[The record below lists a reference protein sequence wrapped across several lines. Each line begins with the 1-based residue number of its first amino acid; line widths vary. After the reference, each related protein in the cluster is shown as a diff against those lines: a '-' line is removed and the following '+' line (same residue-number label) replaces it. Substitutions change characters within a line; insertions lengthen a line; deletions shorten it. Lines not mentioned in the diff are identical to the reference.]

1 MKTFGRFTPGLFAT
15 ALVCGAAMFTT
26 LGLTSCKESV
36 DDSAFHISDKKQVME
51 ILEADTTQYSGII
64 KIFKEVKLGLSEN
77 ASPLSSVLTSRGN
90 YTLFVPTNEAL
101 NTFIHDKLE
110 VNSIDELTDEQKKT
124 IAYNCIIDNGDQS
137 AYELSDFPAN
147 GTTFN
152 IATLDDRRLS
162 STQKN
167 DGDYYINSESK
178 VLTSNIE
185 ASNGMIH
192 IVDHVIYPTSE
203 SVPEV
208 IAIAPNMRIMA
219 QLLKATG
226 WAEKLKARTDLED
239 EYVRTNANR
248 IGTKELF
255 EGQGG
260 KFPFMEKRRIRY
272 TAFIEP
278 DEVLNQEW
286 GIPMPDYDDHT
297 GEIKNW
303 NEILNVIKERCAKA
317 LPAEEGEEQSD
328 DITNEDNAVN
338 KFVAYHLLK
347 GGMPLNGMVM
357 HYNEYNYNHGSDT
370 KNPQTNNL
378 TVNVWDYYT
387 TMGKHRALLK
397 VTQLAEGNHDYYLN
411 RISQY
416 NNAFSGN
423 YKELSHTDNQIVD
436 YVPNGLNLRIKERND
451 VTNADGTTTNYSNN
465 ALNGYYY
472 PIDHILINSEATS
485 QALGSERIRMDVT
498 TMLPEILSND
508 LRISGTWTYFPQGY
522 FDNITHEGASTR
534 IFYLNTK
541 ATGEAGWK
549 DYQGDEFLVTG
560 AYQFVLKL
568 PPVPKSGYYEL
579 RMSCANNLYRS
590 MVQCY
595 LGDNEFPAVPTG
607 LPIDQ
612 REDAKA
618 HWPSGIWV
626 ADLDNQNK
634 EVACREADQ
643 NLRNQ
648 GFLKGPQYIC
658 VDGTQG
664 KTTVRNHSGAVG
676 WGPSLRYILTRQY
689 FDKNKTYYLRFK
701 NALTELN
708 TQFFLDYFEFCPSEI
723 YASPDGEDIW

>member
-101 NTFIHDKLE
+101 KAFIHDKLE

-162 STQKN
+162 STQKS

-185 ASNGMIH
+185 ASNGIIH

-297 GEIKNW
+297 GEVKNW

-416 NNAFSGN
+416 DNAFSGN

-436 YVPNGLNLRIKERND
+436 NVPNGLNLRIKERND
-451 VTNADGTTTNYSNN
+451 VTNADGTRPT
-465 ALNGYYY
+465 
-472 PIDHILINSEATS
+472 IAT
-485 QALGSERIRMDVT
+485 M
-498 TMLPEILSND
+498 
-508 LRISGTWTYFPQGY
+508 
-522 FDNITHEGASTR
+522 H
-534 IFYLNTK
+534 
-541 ATGEAGWK
+541 
-549 DYQGDEFLVTG
+549 
-560 AYQFVLKL
+560 
-568 PPVPKSGYYEL
+568 
-579 RMSCANNLYRS
+579 
-590 MVQCY
+590 
-595 LGDNEFPAVPTG
+595 
-607 LPIDQ
+607 
-612 REDAKA
+612 
-618 HWPSGIWV
+618 
-626 ADLDNQNK
+626 
-634 EVACREADQ
+634 
-643 NLRNQ
+643 
-648 GFLKGPQYIC
+648 
-658 VDGTQG
+658 
-664 KTTVRNHSGAVG
+664 
-676 WGPSLRYILTRQY
+676 
-689 FDKNKTYYLRFK
+689 
-701 NALTELN
+701 
-708 TQFFLDYFEFCPSEI
+708 
-723 YASPDGEDIW
+723 

>member
-1 MKTFGRFTPGLFAT
+1 MMLPKR
-15 ALVCGAAMFTT
+15 
-26 LGLTSCKESV
+26 
-36 DDSAFHISDKKQVME
+36 
-51 ILEADTTQYSGII
+51 
-64 KIFKEVKLGLSEN
+64 
-77 ASPLSSVLTSRGN
+77 
-90 YTLFVPTNEAL
+90 
-101 NTFIHDKLE
+101 
-110 VNSIDELTDEQKKT
+110 QKKT

-162 STQKN
+162 STQKS

-255 EGQGG
+255 EGEGN
-260 KFPFMEKRRIRY
+260 KYPFMEKRRIRY

-317 LPAEEGEEQSD
+317 LPAEEGEGQSD

-397 VTQLAEGNHDYYLN
+397 VTQLAEGN
-411 RISQY
+411 Q
-416 NNAFSGN
+416 SG
-423 YKELSHTDNQIVD
+423 
-436 YVPNGLNLRIKERND
+436 
-451 VTNADGTTTNYSNN
+451 
-465 ALNGYYY
+465 
-472 PIDHILINSEATS
+472 
-485 QALGSERIRMDVT
+485 
-498 TMLPEILSND
+498 
-508 LRISGTWTYFPQGY
+508 
-522 FDNITHEGASTR
+522 
-534 IFYLNTK
+534 
-541 ATGEAGWK
+541 
-549 DYQGDEFLVTG
+549 
-560 AYQFVLKL
+560 
-568 PPVPKSGYYEL
+568 
-579 RMSCANNLYRS
+579 
-590 MVQCY
+590 
-595 LGDNEFPAVPTG
+595 
-607 LPIDQ
+607 
-612 REDAKA
+612 
-618 HWPSGIWV
+618 
-626 ADLDNQNK
+626 
-634 EVACREADQ
+634 
-643 NLRNQ
+643 
-648 GFLKGPQYIC
+648 
-658 VDGTQG
+658 
-664 KTTVRNHSGAVG
+664 
-676 WGPSLRYILTRQY
+676 
-689 FDKNKTYYLRFK
+689 
-701 NALTELN
+701 
-708 TQFFLDYFEFCPSEI
+708 
-723 YASPDGEDIW
+723 